1 MAAEILEKLRIGP
14 ENARIALIK
23 FAAADK
29 IRTVHSF
36 GEEQTKERLLAELEA
51 IQFSDGITAI
61 HSALQQA
68 IAEYSPSRG
77 ARPGVA
83 QPLALIFTDGFG
95 MLDFGAEANQ
105 LRRTLSNQVYAI
117 AVDNDAKMPTARE
130 ELIRISGD
138 PKRVFT
144 ERNLDELF
152 GKQLRD
158 LLRGC

>member
-1 MAAEILEKLRIGP
+1 MGTKWGYSRRNRKGSLSLFALVLTECFGQ
-14 ENARIALIK
+14 NSLIK
-23 FAAADK
+23 EISILHF
-29 IRTVHSF
+29 IFV
-36 GEEQTKERLLAELEA
+36 L
-51 IQFSDGITAI
+51 
-61 HSALQQA
+61 QA

-77 ARPGVA
+77 ARPGLA